1 MQIADKKCEFPL
13 LLSTRRIRQNR
24 TRLQKMY
31 KNKLKKFISR
41 IISLSLIFA
50 LSGEF
55 ALSASKQELSSP
67 PLLRQETLSFKQ
79 MGAYSPL
86 KLRGVDGS
94 QSLPFSVRLDETITR
109 ARLKLG
115 FNYSPALLQE
125 LSHLKV
131 LVNEEVIAV
140 FPLPKDKA
148 SSGEIREVDIDP
160 RLITDFNR
168 IRLQLI
174 GHYTLEC
181 EAPLHSSLWAS
192 VSNQSQLELTTRMIT
207 LPTDLALLPAPFFDR
222 RDSRRLELPF
232 VFGARPSMETLRA
245 SGVIASW
252 LGAQASYR
260 GARFSANFDRLPVQH
275 AIVVATNDELPQSL
289 HLEKVQ
295 GPTLAVVSN
304 IDNPAI
310 KYLLVLGRDSDD
322 LKLAADALV
331 LGQATLSGQT
341 ATINSIKYEERRAA
355 YDAPNWIST
364 SRAVRFAELVSN
376 QNELQVSGHLPD
388 TIKVSARLAPDLFT
402 WPTRGVPIN
411 LRYRYTPPAA
421 IDESTLSVSINNQ
434 FIQAFRLFGSQQTGE
449 KNRISLPL
457 IHDTMATST
466 EEVRIPAFQVGSD
479 NQLQFQFAFGYAK
492 DGKCRADAL
501 DLTRAAIDPD
511 STIDLTGFPHY
522 TAMPNLAYF
531 ANSGYPF
538 TKYADLAETVVI
550 MPDTPVAQDVEVF
563 LSTLGHLGRS
573 TGLPGMRFKINKASE
588 INESGDADLL
598 VIGSGSAN
606 KLLSGWS
613 QALPNI
619 IDGSKRLFKPMIQN
633 DLGLANW
640 FGVDKPDLKLF
651 VGEGNL
657 NADGTLAAWLGFQS
671 PLKSGRSVIALTA
684 SNHDALLSGVDAL
697 QDGEKISKIQ
707 GDVAFIRNNSIESF
721 RTSEPYYV
729 GSLPWWMVIW
739 YHLSRYPILLSIM
752 GLIAGLI
759 LAAWLFSTLQ
769 SIAAKRLGK

>member
-1 MQIADKKCEFPL
+1 MNKSKPTSLFNQIV
-13 LLSTRRIRQNR
+13 LLSFFLAI
-24 TRLQKMY
+24 Y
-31 KNKLKKFISR
+31 S
-41 IISLSLIFA
+41 
-50 LSGEF
+50 EF
-55 ALSASKQELSSP
+55 AIPANKQEAPSP
-67 PLLRQETLSFKQ
+67 PLLRQESLSFKQ

-94 QSLPFSVRLDETITR
+94 QSLPFSVRLDETVTH

-140 FPLPKDKA
+140 LPLPKDKA
-148 SSGEIREVDIDP
+148 SSGEMRVVDIDP

-181 EAPLHSSLWAS
+181 EDPLHSSLWAS
-192 VSNQSQLELTTRMIT
+192 ISNQSQLEITTRMLT

-232 VFGARPSMETLRA
+232 VFGAHPSMESLRA
-245 SGVIASW
+245 SGIIASW

-260 GARFSANFDRLPVQH
+260 GARFSANFDRLPQQH
-275 AIVVATNDELPQSL
+275 AIIVATNDELPESL
-289 HLEKVQ
+289 RLEKVQ
-295 GPTLAVVSN
+295 GPTLAVISRS
-304 IDNPAI
+304 DNPAI
-310 KYLLVLGRDSDD
+310 KYLLVLGRDSNE

-341 ATINSIKYEERRAA
+341 ATIHSVKYDERRAP
-355 YDAPNWIST
+355 YDAPNWLPT

-376 QNELQVSGHLPD
+376 QNELQVNGHLPD
-388 TIKVSARLAPDLFT
+388 TIKVNARLAPDLFT

-411 LRYRYTPPAA
+411 LRYRYTPPLVV
-421 IDESTLSVSINNQ
+421 DESTLSISINNQ
-434 FIQAFRLFGSQQTGE
+434 FIQAFRLTGNQQTGE
-449 KNRISLPL
+449 KNRFSLPL
-457 IHDTMATST
+457 IHDSMAISAD
-466 EEVRIPAFQVGSD
+466 EVRIPAFQVGSD

-492 DGKCRADAL
+492 DGKCRADTL

-538 TKYADLAETVVI
+538 TKYADLAETVAI
-550 MPDTPVAQDVEVF
+550 LPDNPAEQDVEAL

-573 TGLPGMRFKINKASE
+573 TGLPGIRFRINKASE

-640 FGVDKPDLKLF
+640 FGIDKPDIELF
-651 VGEGNL
+651 VGNGSL
-657 NADGTLAAWLGFQS
+657 NTDGSLAAWLGFQS

-684 SNHDALLSGVDAL
+684 SNNDALLSGIDAL
-697 QDGEKISKIQ
+697 QDGEQTSKIQ
-707 GDVAFIRNNSIESF
+707 GDVAFIRNNSVESF
-721 RTSEPYYV
+721 RTSELYYV

>member
-1 MQIADKKCEFPL
+1 MNKSKPTSLFNQIV
-13 LLSTRRIRQNR
+13 LLSFFLAI
-24 TRLQKMY
+24 Y
-31 KNKLKKFISR
+31 S
-41 IISLSLIFA
+41 
-50 LSGEF
+50 EF
-55 ALSASKQELSSP
+55 AIPANKQEAPSP
-67 PLLRQETLSFKQ
+67 PLLRQESLSFKQ

-94 QSLPFSVRLDETITR
+94 QSLPFSVRLDETVTH

-140 FPLPKDKA
+140 LPLPKDKA
-148 SSGEIREVDIDP
+148 SSGEMRVVDIDP

-181 EAPLHSSLWAS
+181 EDPLHSSLWAS
-192 VSNQSQLELTTRMIT
+192 ISNQSQIELTTRMLT

-232 VFGARPSMETLRA
+232 VFGAHPSMESLRA
-245 SGVIASW
+245 SGIIASW

-260 GARFSANFDRLPVQH
+260 GARFSANFDRLPQQH
-275 AIVVATNDELPQSL
+275 AIIVATNDELPESL
-289 HLEKVQ
+289 RLEKVQ
-295 GPTLAVVSN
+295 GPTLAVISRS
-304 IDNPAI
+304 DNPAI
-310 KYLLVLGRDSDD
+310 KYLLVLGRDSNE

-341 ATINSIKYEERRAA
+341 ATIHSVKYDERRAP
-355 YDAPNWIST
+355 YDAPNWLPT

-376 QNELQVSGHLPD
+376 QNELQVNGHLPD
-388 TIKVSARLAPDLFT
+388 TIKVNARLAPDLFT

-411 LRYRYTPPAA
+411 LRYRYTPPLVV
-421 IDESTLSVSINNQ
+421 DESTLSISINNQ
-434 FIQAFRLFGSQQTGE
+434 FIQAFRLTGNQQTGE
-449 KNRISLPL
+449 KNRFSLPL
-457 IHDTMATST
+457 IHDSMAISAD
-466 EEVRIPAFQVGSD
+466 EVRIPAFQVGSD

-492 DGKCRADAL
+492 DGKCRADTL

-550 MPDTPVAQDVEVF
+550 MPDTPAEQDVEAL

-573 TGLPGMRFKINKASE
+573 TGLPGIRFKINKASE

-640 FGVDKPDLKLF
+640 FGIDKPDLKLF
-651 VGEGNL
+651 VGNGSL
-657 NADGTLAAWLGFQS
+657 NTDGSLAAWLGFQS

-684 SNHDALLSGVDAL
+684 SNNDALLSGIDAL
-697 QDGEKISKIQ
+697 QDGEQTSKIQ
-707 GDVAFIRNNSIESF
+707 GDVAFIRNNSVESF
-721 RTSEPYYV
+721 RTSELYYV

>member
-1 MQIADKKCEFPL
+1 MNKSKPTSLFNQIV
-13 LLSTRRIRQNR
+13 LLSFFLAI
-24 TRLQKMY
+24 Y
-31 KNKLKKFISR
+31 S
-41 IISLSLIFA
+41 
-50 LSGEF
+50 EF
-55 ALSASKQELSSP
+55 AIPANKQEAPSP
-67 PLLRQETLSFKQ
+67 PLLRQESLSFKQ

-94 QSLPFSVRLDETITR
+94 QSLPFSVRLDETVTH

-140 FPLPKDKA
+140 LPLPKDKA
-148 SSGEIREVDIDP
+148 SSGEMRVVDIDP

-181 EAPLHSSLWAS
+181 EDPLHSSLWAS
-192 VSNQSQLELTTRMIT
+192 ISNQSQIELTTRMLT

-232 VFGARPSMETLRA
+232 VFGAHPSMESLRA
-245 SGVIASW
+245 SGIIASW

-260 GARFSANFDRLPVQH
+260 GARFSANFDRLPQQH
-275 AIVVATNDELPQSL
+275 AIIVATNDELPESL
-289 HLEKVQ
+289 RLEKVQ
-295 GPTLAVVSN
+295 GPTLAVISRS
-304 IDNPAI
+304 DNPAI
-310 KYLLVLGRDSDD
+310 KYLLVLGRDSNE

-341 ATINSIKYEERRAA
+341 ATIHSVKYDERRAP
-355 YDAPNWIST
+355 YDAPNWLPT

-376 QNELQVSGHLPD
+376 QNELQVNGHLPD
-388 TIKVSARLAPDLFT
+388 TIKVNARLAPDLFT

-411 LRYRYTPPAA
+411 LRYRYTPPLVV
-421 IDESTLSVSINNQ
+421 DESTLSISINNQ
-434 FIQAFRLFGSQQTGE
+434 FIQAFRLTGNQQTGE
-449 KNRISLPL
+449 KNRFSLPL
-457 IHDTMATST
+457 IHDSMAISAD
-466 EEVRIPAFQVGSD
+466 EVRIPAFQVGSN

-492 DGKCRADAL
+492 DGKCRADTL

-511 STIDLTGFPHY
+511 SSIDLTGFPHY

-538 TKYADLAETVVI
+538 TKYADLAETVAI
-550 MPDTPVAQDVEVF
+550 LPDSPAEQDVEAL

-573 TGLPGMRFKINKASE
+573 TGLPGIRFRINKASE

-640 FGVDKPDLKLF
+640 FGIDKPDLKLF
-651 VGEGNL
+651 VGNGSL
-657 NADGTLAAWLGFQS
+657 NTDGSLAAWLGFQS

-684 SNHDALLSGVDAL
+684 SNNDALLSGIDAL
-697 QDGEKISKIQ
+697 QDGEQTSKIQ
-707 GDVAFIRNNSIESF
+707 GDVAFIRNNSVESF
-721 RTSEPYYV
+721 RTSELYYV

>member
-1 MQIADKKCEFPL
+1 MNKSKPTSLFNQIV
-13 LLSTRRIRQNR
+13 LLSFFLAI
-24 TRLQKMY
+24 Y
-31 KNKLKKFISR
+31 S
-41 IISLSLIFA
+41 
-50 LSGEF
+50 EF
-55 ALSASKQELSSP
+55 AIPANKQEAPSP
-67 PLLRQETLSFKQ
+67 PLLRQESLSFKQ

-94 QSLPFSVRLDETITR
+94 QSLPFSVRLDETVTH

-140 FPLPKDKA
+140 LPLPKDKA
-148 SSGEIREVDIDP
+148 SSGEMRVVDIDP

-181 EAPLHSSLWAS
+181 EDPLHSSLWAS
-192 VSNQSQLELTTRMIT
+192 ISNQSQIELTTRMLT

-232 VFGARPSMETLRA
+232 VFGAHPSMESLQA

-260 GARFSANFDRLPVQH
+260 GARFSANFDRLPQQH
-275 AIVVATNDELPQSL
+275 AIIVATNDELPESL
-289 HLEKVQ
+289 RLEKVQ
-295 GPTLAVVSN
+295 GPTLAVISRS
-304 IDNPAI
+304 DNPAI
-310 KYLLVLGRDSDD
+310 KYLLVLGRDSNE

-341 ATINSIKYEERRAA
+341 ATIHSVKYDERRAP
-355 YDAPNWIST
+355 YDAPNWLPT

-376 QNELQVSGHLPD
+376 QNELQVNGHLPD
-388 TIKVSARLAPDLFT
+388 TIKVNARLAPDLFT

-411 LRYRYTPPAA
+411 LRYRYTPPLVV
-421 IDESTLSVSINNQ
+421 DESTLTISINNQ
-434 FIQAFRLFGSQQTGE
+434 FIQAFRLTGNQQTGE
-449 KNRISLPL
+449 KNRFSLPL
-457 IHDTMATST
+457 IHDSMAISAD
-466 EEVRIPAFQVGSD
+466 EVRIPAFQVGSD

-492 DGKCRADAL
+492 DGKCRADTL

-538 TKYADLAETVVI
+538 TKYADLAETVAI
-550 MPDTPVAQDVEVF
+550 LPDNPAEQDVEAL

-573 TGLPGMRFKINKASE
+573 TGLPGIRFKINKASE

-640 FGVDKPDLKLF
+640 FGIDKPDLKLF
-651 VGEGNL
+651 VGNGSL
-657 NADGTLAAWLGFQS
+657 NTDGSLAAWLGFQS

-684 SNHDALLSGVDAL
+684 SNNDALLSGIDAL
-697 QDGEKISKIQ
+697 QDGEQTSKIQ
-707 GDVAFIRNNSIESF
+707 GDVAFIRNNSVESF
-721 RTSEPYYV
+721 RTSELYYV

>member
-1 MQIADKKCEFPL
+1 MNKSKPTSLFNQIV
-13 LLSTRRIRQNR
+13 LLSFFLAI
-24 TRLQKMY
+24 Y
-31 KNKLKKFISR
+31 S
-41 IISLSLIFA
+41 
-50 LSGEF
+50 EF
-55 ALSASKQELSSP
+55 AIPANKQEAPSP
-67 PLLRQETLSFKQ
+67 PLLRQESLSFKQ

-94 QSLPFSVRLDETITR
+94 QSLPFSVRLDETVTH

-140 FPLPKDKA
+140 LPLPKDKA
-148 SSGEIREVDIDP
+148 SSGEMRVVDIDP

-181 EAPLHSSLWAS
+181 EDPLHSSLWAS
-192 VSNQSQLELTTRMIT
+192 ISNQSQIELTTRMLT

-232 VFGARPSMETLRA
+232 VFGAHPSMESLRA
-245 SGVIASW
+245 SGIIASW

-260 GARFSANFDRLPVQH
+260 GARFSANFDRLPQQH
-275 AIVVATNDELPQSL
+275 AIIVATNDELPESL
-289 HLEKVQ
+289 RLEKVQ
-295 GPTLAVVSN
+295 GPTLAVISRS
-304 IDNPAI
+304 DNPAI
-310 KYLLVLGRDSDD
+310 KYLLVLGRDSNE

-341 ATINSIKYEERRAA
+341 ATIHSVKYDERRAP
-355 YDAPNWIST
+355 YDAPNWLPT

-376 QNELQVSGHLPD
+376 QNELQVNGHLPD
-388 TIKVSARLAPDLFT
+388 TIKVNARLAPDLFT

-411 LRYRYTPPAA
+411 LRYRYTPPLVV
-421 IDESTLSVSINNQ
+421 DESTLSISINNQ
-434 FIQAFRLFGSQQTGE
+434 FIQAFRLTGNQQTGE
-449 KNRISLPL
+449 KNRFSLPL
-457 IHDTMATST
+457 IHDSMAISAD
-466 EEVRIPAFQVGSD
+466 EVRIPAFQVGSD

-492 DGKCRADAL
+492 DGKCRADTL

-511 STIDLTGFPHY
+511 SSIDLTGFPHY

-550 MPDTPVAQDVEVF
+550 MPDTPAEQDVEAL

-573 TGLPGMRFKINKASE
+573 TGLPGIRFKINKASE

-640 FGVDKPDLKLF
+640 FGIDKPDLKLF
-651 VGEGNL
+651 VGNGSL
-657 NADGTLAAWLGFQS
+657 NTDGSLAAWLGFQS

-684 SNHDALLSGVDAL
+684 SNNDTLLSGIDAL
-697 QDGEKISKIQ
+697 QDGEQTSKIQ
-707 GDVAFIRNNSIESF
+707 GDVAFIRNNSVESF
-721 RTSEPYYV
+721 RTSELYYV

>member
-1 MQIADKKCEFPL
+1 MNKSKPTSLFNQIV
-13 LLSTRRIRQNR
+13 LLSFFLAI
-24 TRLQKMY
+24 Y
-31 KNKLKKFISR
+31 S
-41 IISLSLIFA
+41 
-50 LSGEF
+50 EF
-55 ALSASKQELSSP
+55 AIPANKQEAPSP
-67 PLLRQETLSFKQ
+67 PLLRQESLSFKQ

-94 QSLPFSVRLDETITR
+94 QSLPFSVRLDETVTH

-140 FPLPKDKA
+140 LPLPKDKA
-148 SSGEIREVDIDP
+148 SSGEMRVVDIDP

-181 EAPLHSSLWAS
+181 EDPLHSSLWAS
-192 VSNQSQLELTTRMIT
+192 ISNQSQIELTTRMLT

-232 VFGARPSMETLRA
+232 VFGAHPSMESLRA

-260 GARFSANFDRLPVQH
+260 GARFSANFDRLPQQH
-275 AIVVATNDELPQSL
+275 AIIVATNDELPESL
-289 HLEKVQ
+289 RLEKVQ
-295 GPTLAVVSN
+295 GPTLAVISRS
-304 IDNPAI
+304 DNPAI
-310 KYLLVLGRDSDD
+310 KYLLVLGRDSNE

-341 ATINSIKYEERRAA
+341 ATIHSVKYDERRAP
-355 YDAPNWIST
+355 YDAPNWLPT

-376 QNELQVSGHLPD
+376 QNELQVNGHLPD
-388 TIKVSARLAPDLFT
+388 TIKVNARLAPDLFT

-411 LRYRYTPPAA
+411 LRYRYTPPLVV
-421 IDESTLSVSINNQ
+421 DESTLSISINNQ
-434 FIQAFRLFGSQQTGE
+434 FIQAFRLTGNQQTGE
-449 KNRISLPL
+449 KNRFSLPL
-457 IHDTMATST
+457 IHDSMAISAD
-466 EEVRIPAFQVGSD
+466 EVRIPAFQVGSD

-492 DGKCRADAL
+492 DGKCRADTL

-511 STIDLTGFPHY
+511 SSIDLTGFPHY

-538 TKYADLAETVVI
+538 TKYADLAETVAI
-550 MPDTPVAQDVEVF
+550 LPDNPAEQDVEAL

-573 TGLPGMRFKINKASE
+573 TGLPGIRFRINKASE

-640 FGVDKPDLKLF
+640 FGIDKPDLKLF
-651 VGEGNL
+651 VGNGSL
-657 NADGTLAAWLGFQS
+657 NTDGSLAAWLGFQS

-684 SNHDALLSGVDAL
+684 SNNDALLSGIDAL
-697 QDGEKISKIQ
+697 QDGEQTSKIQ
-707 GDVAFIRNNSIESF
+707 GDVAFIRNNSVESF
-721 RTSEPYYV
+721 RTSELYYV

>member
-1 MQIADKKCEFPL
+1 MNKSKPTSLFNQIV
-13 LLSTRRIRQNR
+13 LLSFFLAI
-24 TRLQKMY
+24 Y
-31 KNKLKKFISR
+31 S
-41 IISLSLIFA
+41 
-50 LSGEF
+50 EF
-55 ALSASKQELSSP
+55 AIPANKQEAPSP
-67 PLLRQETLSFKQ
+67 PLLRQESLSFKQ

-94 QSLPFSVRLDETITR
+94 QSLPFSVRLDETVTH

-140 FPLPKDKA
+140 LPLPKDKA
-148 SSGEIREVDIDP
+148 SSGEMRVVDIDP

-181 EAPLHSSLWAS
+181 EDPLHSSLWAS
-192 VSNQSQLELTTRMIT
+192 ISNQSQLEITTRMLT

-232 VFGARPSMETLRA
+232 VFGAHPSMESLQA

-260 GARFSANFDRLPVQH
+260 GARFSANFDRLPQQH
-275 AIVVATNDELPQSL
+275 AIIVATNDELPESL
-289 HLEKVQ
+289 RLEKVQ
-295 GPTLAVVSN
+295 GPTLAVISRS
-304 IDNPAI
+304 DNPAI
-310 KYLLVLGRDSDD
+310 KYLLVLGRDSNE

-341 ATINSIKYEERRAA
+341 ATIHSVKYDERRAP
-355 YDAPNWIST
+355 YDAPNWLPT

-376 QNELQVSGHLPD
+376 QNELQVNGHLPD
-388 TIKVSARLAPDLFT
+388 TIKVNARLAPDLFT

-411 LRYRYTPPAA
+411 LRYRYTPPLVV
-421 IDESTLSVSINNQ
+421 DESTLSISINNQ
-434 FIQAFRLFGSQQTGE
+434 FIQAFRLTGNQQTGE
-449 KNRISLPL
+449 KNRFSLPL
-457 IHDTMATST
+457 IHDSMAISAD
-466 EEVRIPAFQVGSD
+466 EVRIPAFQVGSD

-492 DGKCRADAL
+492 DGKCRADTL

-538 TKYADLAETVVI
+538 TKYADLAETVAI
-550 MPDTPVAQDVEVF
+550 LPDNPAEQDVEAL

-573 TGLPGMRFKINKASE
+573 TGLPGIRFRINKASE

-640 FGVDKPDLKLF
+640 FAIDKPDLKLF
-651 VGEGNL
+651 VGNGSL
-657 NADGTLAAWLGFQS
+657 NTDGSLAAWLGFQS

-684 SNHDALLSGVDAL
+684 SNNDALLSGIDAL
-697 QDGEKISKIQ
+697 QDGEQTSKIQ
-707 GDVAFIRNNSIESF
+707 GDVAFIRNNSVESF
-721 RTSEPYYV
+721 RTSELYYV

>member
-1 MQIADKKCEFPL
+1 MNKSKPTSLFNQIV
-13 LLSTRRIRQNR
+13 LLSFFLAI
-24 TRLQKMY
+24 Y
-31 KNKLKKFISR
+31 S
-41 IISLSLIFA
+41 
-50 LSGEF
+50 EF
-55 ALSASKQELSSP
+55 AIPANKQEAPSP
-67 PLLRQETLSFKQ
+67 PLLRQESLSFKQ

-94 QSLPFSVRLDETITR
+94 QSLPFSVRLDETVTH

-140 FPLPKDKA
+140 LPLPKDKA
-148 SSGEIREVDIDP
+148 SSGEMRVVDIDP

-181 EAPLHSSLWAS
+181 EDPLHSSLWAS
-192 VSNQSQLELTTRMIT
+192 ISNQSQLEITTRMLT

-232 VFGARPSMETLRA
+232 VFGAHPSMESLQA

-260 GARFSANFDRLPVQH
+260 GARFSANFDRLPQQH
-275 AIVVATNDELPQSL
+275 AIIVATNDELPESL
-289 HLEKVQ
+289 RLEKVQ
-295 GPTLAVVSN
+295 GPTLAVISRS
-304 IDNPAI
+304 DNPAI
-310 KYLLVLGRDSDD
+310 KYLLVLGRDSNE

-341 ATINSIKYEERRAA
+341 ATIHSVKYDERRAP
-355 YDAPNWIST
+355 YDAPNWLPT

-376 QNELQVSGHLPD
+376 QNELQVNGHLPD
-388 TIKVSARLAPDLFT
+388 TIKVNARLAPDLFT

-411 LRYRYTPPAA
+411 LRYRYTPPLVV
-421 IDESTLSVSINNQ
+421 DESTLSISINNQ
-434 FIQAFRLFGSQQTGE
+434 FIQAFRLTGNQQTGE
-449 KNRISLPL
+449 KNRFSLPL
-457 IHDTMATST
+457 IHDSMAISAD
-466 EEVRIPAFQVGSD
+466 EVRIPAFQVGSD

-492 DGKCRADAL
+492 DGKCRADTL

-511 STIDLTGFPHY
+511 SSIDLTGFPHY

-550 MPDTPVAQDVEVF
+550 MPDTPAEQDVEAL

-573 TGLPGMRFKINKASE
+573 TGLPGIRFRINKASE

-640 FGVDKPDLKLF
+640 FGIDKPDLKLF
-651 VGEGNL
+651 VGNGSL
-657 NADGTLAAWLGFQS
+657 NTDGSLAAWLGFQS

-684 SNHDALLSGVDAL
+684 SNNDALLSGIDAL
-697 QDGEKISKIQ
+697 QDGEQTSKIQ
-707 GDVAFIRNNSIESF
+707 GDVAFIRNNSVESF
-721 RTSEPYYV
+721 RTSELYYV

>member
-1 MQIADKKCEFPL
+1 MNKSKPTSLFNQIV
-13 LLSTRRIRQNR
+13 LLSFFLAI
-24 TRLQKMY
+24 Y
-31 KNKLKKFISR
+31 S
-41 IISLSLIFA
+41 
-50 LSGEF
+50 EF
-55 ALSASKQELSSP
+55 AIPANKQEAPSP
-67 PLLRQETLSFKQ
+67 PLLRQESLSFKQ

-94 QSLPFSVRLDETITR
+94 QSLPFSVRLDETVTH

-140 FPLPKDKA
+140 LPLPKDKA
-148 SSGEIREVDIDP
+148 SSGEMRVVDIDP

-181 EAPLHSSLWAS
+181 EDPLHSSLWAS
-192 VSNQSQLELTTRMIT
+192 ISNQSQIELTTRMLT

-232 VFGARPSMETLRA
+232 VFGAHPSMESLRA

-260 GARFSANFDRLPVQH
+260 GARFSANFDRLPQQH
-275 AIVVATNDELPQSL
+275 AIIVATNDELPESL
-289 HLEKVQ
+289 RLEKVQ
-295 GPTLAVVSN
+295 GPTLAVISRS
-304 IDNPAI
+304 DNPAI
-310 KYLLVLGRDSDD
+310 KYLLVLGRDSNE

-341 ATINSIKYEERRAA
+341 ATIHSVKYDERRAP
-355 YDAPNWIST
+355 YDAPNWLPT

-376 QNELQVSGHLPD
+376 QNELQVNGHLPD
-388 TIKVSARLAPDLFT
+388 TIKVNARLAPDLFT

-411 LRYRYTPPAA
+411 LRYRYTPPLVV
-421 IDESTLSVSINNQ
+421 DESTLSISINNQ
-434 FIQAFRLFGSQQTGE
+434 FIQAFRLTGNQQTGE
-449 KNRISLPL
+449 KNRFSLPL
-457 IHDTMATST
+457 IHDSMAISAD
-466 EEVRIPAFQVGSD
+466 EVRIPAFQVGSD

-492 DGKCRADAL
+492 DGKCRADTL

-511 STIDLTGFPHY
+511 SSIDLTGFPHY

-550 MPDTPVAQDVEVF
+550 MPDTPAEQDVEAL

-573 TGLPGMRFKINKASE
+573 TGLPGIRFKINKASE

-640 FGVDKPDLKLF
+640 FGIDKPDLKLF
-651 VGEGNL
+651 VGNGSL
-657 NADGTLAAWLGFQS
+657 NTDGSLAAWLGFQS

-684 SNHDALLSGVDAL
+684 SNNDTLLSGIDAL
-697 QDGEKISKIQ
+697 QDGEQTSKIQ
-707 GDVAFIRNNSIESF
+707 GDVAFIRNNSVESF
-721 RTSEPYYV
+721 RTSELYYV

>member
-1 MQIADKKCEFPL
+1 MTKHAKNPFAIDCRSDLIKQKQIA
-13 LLSTRRIRQNR
+13 S
-24 TRLQKMY
+24 KMY
-31 KNKLKKFISR
+31 KNRLAKIFNQ
-41 IISLSLIFA
+41 IIFLAFFLAFFGGLS
-50 LSGEF
+50 
-55 ALSASKQELSSP
+55 SAANKQEAVIEP
-67 PLLRQETLSFKQ
+67 YPLRQQNLSFKQ

-94 QSLPFSVRLDETITR
+94 QSLPFSVRLDEAVTR

-115 FNYSPALLQE
+115 FDYSPALLPE

-131 LVNEEVIAV
+131 LVNEEVVAV

-148 SSGEIREVDIDP
+148 SSGELREVDIDP
-160 RLITDFNR
+160 RLITDYNR

-181 EAPLHSSLWAS
+181 EDPLHSSLWAS
-192 VSNQSQLELTTRMIT
+192 VSNQSKLELTTRMIT
-207 LPTDLALLPAPFFDR
+207 LPTDLALLPAPFFDQ

-232 VFGARPSMETLRA
+232 VFGAHPSMETLRA

-260 GARFSANFDRLPVQH
+260 GARFSANFDRLPLQH
-275 AIVVATNDELPQSL
+275 AIIVATNDELPQSL
-289 HLEKVQ
+289 HLKKVQ
-295 GPTLAVVSN
+295 GPTLAVISN

-310 KYLLVLGRDSDD
+310 KYLLVLGRDNND

-341 ATINSIKYEERRAA
+341 ATINSVKYEERRIA
-355 YDAPNWIST
+355 YDAPNWITT
-364 SRAVRFAELVSN
+364 SRPVRFAELVSN
-376 QNELQVSGHLPD
+376 QNDLQANGHLPD

-411 LRYRYTPPAA
+411 LRYRYTPPAVV
-421 IDESTLSVSINNQ
+421 DESTLSVSINNQ

-449 KNRISLPL
+449 KNRLSLPL
-457 IHDTMATST
+457 IHDTIATSSD
-466 EEVRIPAFQVGSD
+466 EVRIPAFQVGSD

-492 DGKCRADAL
+492 DGKCRADTL

-531 ANSGYPF
+531 ANAGYPF

-550 MPDTPVAQDVEVF
+550 MPDTPAVQDVEVF
-563 LSTLGHLGRS
+563 LSSLGHLGRA
-573 TGLPGMRFKINKASE
+573 TGLPGMRFKISKASE
-588 INESGDADLL
+588 INESGNADLL
-598 VIGSGSAN
+598 IIGSGSAN
-606 KLLSGWS
+606 KLLGGWS

-657 NADGTLAAWLGFQS
+657 STDGPLAAWLGFQS

-684 SNHDALLSGVDAL
+684 SNHDALLSGIDAL

-721 RTSEPYYV
+721 RTSDPYYV

>member
-1 MQIADKKCEFPL
+1 MNKSKPTSLFNQIV
-13 LLSTRRIRQNR
+13 LLSFFLAI
-24 TRLQKMY
+24 Y
-31 KNKLKKFISR
+31 S
-41 IISLSLIFA
+41 
-50 LSGEF
+50 EF
-55 ALSASKQELSSP
+55 AIPANKQEAPSP
-67 PLLRQETLSFKQ
+67 PLLRQESLSFKQ

-94 QSLPFSVRLDETITR
+94 QSLPFSVRLDETVTH

-140 FPLPKDKA
+140 LPLPKDKA
-148 SSGEIREVDIDP
+148 SSGEMRVVDIDP

-181 EAPLHSSLWAS
+181 EDPLHSSLWAS
-192 VSNQSQLELTTRMIT
+192 ISNQSQLEITTRMLT

-232 VFGARPSMETLRA
+232 VFGAHPSMESLQA

-260 GARFSANFDRLPVQH
+260 GARFSANFDRLPQQH
-275 AIVVATNDELPQSL
+275 AIIVATNDELPESL
-289 HLEKVQ
+289 RLEKVQ
-295 GPTLAVVSN
+295 GPTLAVISRS
-304 IDNPAI
+304 DNPAI
-310 KYLLVLGRDSDD
+310 KYLLVLGRDSNE

-341 ATINSIKYEERRAA
+341 ATIHSVKYDERRAP
-355 YDAPNWIST
+355 YDAPNWLPT

-376 QNELQVSGHLPD
+376 QNELQVNGHLPD
-388 TIKVSARLAPDLFT
+388 TIKVNARLAPDLFT

-411 LRYRYTPPAA
+411 LRYRYTPPLVV
-421 IDESTLSVSINNQ
+421 DESTLSISINNQ
-434 FIQAFRLFGSQQTGE
+434 FIQAFRLTGNQQTGE
-449 KNRISLPL
+449 KNRFSLPL
-457 IHDTMATST
+457 IHDSMAISSD
-466 EEVRIPAFQVGSD
+466 EVRIPAFQVGSD

-492 DGKCRADAL
+492 DGKCRADTL

-538 TKYADLAETVVI
+538 TKYADLAETVAI
-550 MPDTPVAQDVEVF
+550 LPDNPAEQDVEAL

-573 TGLPGMRFKINKASE
+573 TGLPGIRFRINKASE

-640 FGVDKPDLKLF
+640 FGIDKPDLKLF
-651 VGEGNL
+651 VGNGSL
-657 NADGTLAAWLGFQS
+657 NTDGSLAAWLGFQS

-684 SNHDALLSGVDAL
+684 SNNDALLSGIDAL
-697 QDGEKISKIQ
+697 QDGEQTSKIQ
-707 GDVAFIRNNSIESF
+707 GDVAFIRNNSVESF
-721 RTSEPYYV
+721 RTSELYYV

>member
-1 MQIADKKCEFPL
+1 MNKSKPTSLFNRIV
-13 LLSTRRIRQNR
+13 LLSFFLAI
-24 TRLQKMY
+24 Y
-31 KNKLKKFISR
+31 S
-41 IISLSLIFA
+41 
-50 LSGEF
+50 EF
-55 ALSASKQELSSP
+55 AIPANKQEAPSP
-67 PLLRQETLSFKQ
+67 PLLRQESLSFKQ

-94 QSLPFSVRLDETITR
+94 QSLPFSVRLDETVTH

-140 FPLPKDKA
+140 LPLPKDKA
-148 SSGEIREVDIDP
+148 SSGEMRVVDIDP

-181 EAPLHSSLWAS
+181 EDPLHSSLWAS
-192 VSNQSQLELTTRMIT
+192 ISNQSQLEITTRMLT

-232 VFGARPSMETLRA
+232 VFGAHPSMESLRA
-245 SGVIASW
+245 SGIIASW

-260 GARFSANFDRLPVQH
+260 GARFSANFDRLPQQH
-275 AIVVATNDELPQSL
+275 AIIVATNDELPESL
-289 HLEKVQ
+289 RLEKVQ
-295 GPTLAVVSN
+295 GPTLAVISRS
-304 IDNPAI
+304 DNPAI
-310 KYLLVLGRDSDD
+310 KYLLVLGRDSNE

-341 ATINSIKYEERRAA
+341 ATIHSVKYDERRAP
-355 YDAPNWIST
+355 YDAPNWLPT

-376 QNELQVSGHLPD
+376 QNELQVNGHLPD
-388 TIKVSARLAPDLFT
+388 TIKVNARLAPDLFT

-411 LRYRYTPPAA
+411 LRYRYTPPLVV
-421 IDESTLSVSINNQ
+421 DESTLSISINNQ
-434 FIQAFRLFGSQQTGE
+434 FIQAFRLTGNQQTGE
-449 KNRISLPL
+449 KNRFSLPL
-457 IHDTMATST
+457 IHDSMAISAD
-466 EEVRIPAFQVGSD
+466 EVRIPAFQVGSD

-492 DGKCRADAL
+492 DGKCRADTL

-538 TKYADLAETVVI
+538 TKYADLAETVAI
-550 MPDTPVAQDVEVF
+550 LPDNPAEQDVEAL

-573 TGLPGMRFKINKASE
+573 TGLPGIRFRINKASE

-640 FGVDKPDLKLF
+640 FGIDKPDLKLF
-651 VGEGNL
+651 VGNGSL
-657 NADGTLAAWLGFQS
+657 NTDGSLAAWLGFQS

-684 SNHDALLSGVDAL
+684 SNNDALLSGIDAL
-697 QDGEKISKIQ
+697 QDGEQTSKIQ
-707 GDVAFIRNNSIESF
+707 GDVAFIRNNSVESF
-721 RTSEPYYV
+721 RTSELYYV

>member
-1 MQIADKKCEFPL
+1 MNKSKPTSLFNQIV
-13 LLSTRRIRQNR
+13 LLSFFLAI
-24 TRLQKMY
+24 Y
-31 KNKLKKFISR
+31 S
-41 IISLSLIFA
+41 
-50 LSGEF
+50 EF
-55 ALSASKQELSSP
+55 AIPANKQEAPSP
-67 PLLRQETLSFKQ
+67 PLLRQESLSFKQ

-94 QSLPFSVRLDETITR
+94 QSLPFSVRLDETVTH

-140 FPLPKDKA
+140 LPLPKDKA
-148 SSGEIREVDIDP
+148 SSGEMRVVDIDP

-181 EAPLHSSLWAS
+181 EDPLHSSLWAS
-192 VSNQSQLELTTRMIT
+192 ISNQSQLEITTRMLT

-232 VFGARPSMETLRA
+232 VFGAHPSMESLRA
-245 SGVIASW
+245 SGIIASW

-260 GARFSANFDRLPVQH
+260 GARFSANFDRLPQQH
-275 AIVVATNDELPQSL
+275 AIIVATNDELPESL
-289 HLEKVQ
+289 RLEKVQ
-295 GPTLAVVSN
+295 GPTLAVISRS
-304 IDNPAI
+304 DNPAI
-310 KYLLVLGRDSDD
+310 KYLLVLGRDSNE

-341 ATINSIKYEERRAA
+341 ATIHSVKYDERRAP
-355 YDAPNWIST
+355 YDAPNWLPT

-376 QNELQVSGHLPD
+376 QNELQVNGHLPD
-388 TIKVSARLAPDLFT
+388 TIKVNARLAPDLFT

-411 LRYRYTPPAA
+411 LRYRYTPPLVV
-421 IDESTLSVSINNQ
+421 DESTLSISINNQ
-434 FIQAFRLFGSQQTGE
+434 FIQAFRLTGNQQTGE
-449 KNRISLPL
+449 KNRFSLPL
-457 IHDTMATST
+457 IHDSMAISAD
-466 EEVRIPAFQVGSD
+466 EVRIPAFQVGSD

-492 DGKCRADAL
+492 DGKCRADTL
-501 DLTRAAIDPD
+501 DLIRAAIDPD

-538 TKYADLAETVVI
+538 TKYADLAETVAI
-550 MPDTPVAQDVEVF
+550 LPDNPAEQDVEAL

-573 TGLPGMRFKINKASE
+573 TGLPGIRFRINKASE

-640 FGVDKPDLKLF
+640 FGIDKPDLKLF
-651 VGEGNL
+651 VGNGSL
-657 NADGTLAAWLGFQS
+657 NTDGSLAAWLGFQS

-684 SNHDALLSGVDAL
+684 SNNDALLSGIDAL
-697 QDGEKISKIQ
+697 QDGEQTSKIQ
-707 GDVAFIRNNSIESF
+707 GDVAFIRNNSVESF
-721 RTSEPYYV
+721 RTSELYYV

>member
-1 MQIADKKCEFPL
+1 MNKSKPTSLFNQIV
-13 LLSTRRIRQNR
+13 LLSFFLAI
-24 TRLQKMY
+24 Y
-31 KNKLKKFISR
+31 S
-41 IISLSLIFA
+41 
-50 LSGEF
+50 EF
-55 ALSASKQELSSP
+55 AIPANKQEAPSP
-67 PLLRQETLSFKQ
+67 PLLRQESLSFKQ

-94 QSLPFSVRLDETITR
+94 QSLPFSVRLDETVTH

-140 FPLPKDKA
+140 LPLPKDKA
-148 SSGEIREVDIDP
+148 SSGEMRVVDIDP

-181 EAPLHSSLWAS
+181 EDPLHSSLWAS
-192 VSNQSQLELTTRMIT
+192 ISNQSQLEITTRMLT

-232 VFGARPSMETLRA
+232 VFGAHPSMESLRA

-260 GARFSANFDRLPVQH
+260 GARFSANFDRLPQQH
-275 AIVVATNDELPQSL
+275 AIIVATNDELPESL
-289 HLEKVQ
+289 RLEKVQ
-295 GPTLAVVSN
+295 GPTLAVISRS
-304 IDNPAI
+304 DNPAI
-310 KYLLVLGRDSDD
+310 KYLLVLGRDSNE

-341 ATINSIKYEERRAA
+341 ATIHSVKYDERRAP
-355 YDAPNWIST
+355 YDAPNWLPT

-376 QNELQVSGHLPD
+376 QNELQVNGHLPD
-388 TIKVSARLAPDLFT
+388 TIKVNARLAPDLFT

-411 LRYRYTPPAA
+411 LRYRYTPPLVV
-421 IDESTLSVSINNQ
+421 DESTLSISINNQ
-434 FIQAFRLFGSQQTGE
+434 FIQAFRLTGNQQTGE
-449 KNRISLPL
+449 KNRFSLPL
-457 IHDTMATST
+457 IHDSMAISSD
-466 EEVRIPAFQVGSD
+466 EVRIPAFQVGSD

-492 DGKCRADAL
+492 DGKCRADTL

-538 TKYADLAETVVI
+538 TKYADLAETVAI
-550 MPDTPVAQDVEVF
+550 LPDNPAEQDVEAL

-573 TGLPGMRFKINKASE
+573 TGLPGIRFRINKASE

-640 FGVDKPDLKLF
+640 FGIDKPDLKLF
-651 VGEGNL
+651 VGNGSL
-657 NADGTLAAWLGFQS
+657 NTDGSLAAWLGFQS

-684 SNHDALLSGVDAL
+684 SNNDALLSGIDAL
-697 QDGEKISKIQ
+697 QDGEQTSKIQ
-707 GDVAFIRNNSIESF
+707 GDVAFIRNNSVESF
-721 RTSEPYYV
+721 RTSELYYV

>member
-1 MQIADKKCEFPL
+1 MNKSKPTSLFNQIV
-13 LLSTRRIRQNR
+13 LLSFFLAI
-24 TRLQKMY
+24 Y
-31 KNKLKKFISR
+31 S
-41 IISLSLIFA
+41 
-50 LSGEF
+50 EF
-55 ALSASKQELSSP
+55 AIPANKQEAPSP
-67 PLLRQETLSFKQ
+67 PLLRQESLSFKQ

-94 QSLPFSVRLDETITR
+94 QSLPFSVRLDETVTH

-140 FPLPKDKA
+140 LPLPKDKA
-148 SSGEIREVDIDP
+148 SSGEMRVVDIDP

-181 EAPLHSSLWAS
+181 EDPLHSSLWAS
-192 VSNQSQLELTTRMIT
+192 ISNQSQIELTTRMLT

-232 VFGARPSMETLRA
+232 VFGAHPSMESLQA

-260 GARFSANFDRLPVQH
+260 GARFSANFDRLPQQH
-275 AIVVATNDELPQSL
+275 AIIVATNDELPESL
-289 HLEKVQ
+289 RLEKVQ
-295 GPTLAVVSN
+295 GPTLAVISRS
-304 IDNPAI
+304 DNPAI
-310 KYLLVLGRDSDD
+310 KYLLVLGRDSNE

-341 ATINSIKYEERRAA
+341 ATIHSVKYDERRAP
-355 YDAPNWIST
+355 YDAPNWLPT

-376 QNELQVSGHLPD
+376 QNELQVNGHLPD
-388 TIKVSARLAPDLFT
+388 TIKVNARLAPDLFT

-411 LRYRYTPPAA
+411 LRYRYTPPLVV
-421 IDESTLSVSINNQ
+421 DESTLSISINNQ
-434 FIQAFRLFGSQQTGE
+434 FIQAFRLTGNQQTGE
-449 KNRISLPL
+449 KNRFSLPL
-457 IHDTMATST
+457 IHDSMAISAD
-466 EEVRIPAFQVGSD
+466 EVRIPAFQVGSD

-492 DGKCRADAL
+492 DGKCRADTL

-511 STIDLTGFPHY
+511 SSIDLTGFPHY

-538 TKYADLAETVVI
+538 TKYADLAETVAI
-550 MPDTPVAQDVEVF
+550 LPDNPAEQDVEAL

-573 TGLPGMRFKINKASE
+573 TGLPGIRFRINKASE

-640 FGVDKPDLKLF
+640 FGIDKPDLKLF
-651 VGEGNL
+651 VGNGSL
-657 NADGTLAAWLGFQS
+657 NTDGSLAAWLGFQS

-684 SNHDALLSGVDAL
+684 SNNDALLSGIDAL
-697 QDGEKISKIQ
+697 QDGEQTSKIQ
-707 GDVAFIRNNSIESF
+707 GDVAFIRNNSVESF
-721 RTSEPYYV
+721 RTSELYYV

>member
-1 MQIADKKCEFPL
+1 MNKSKPTSLFNQIV
-13 LLSTRRIRQNR
+13 LLSFFLAI
-24 TRLQKMY
+24 Y
-31 KNKLKKFISR
+31 S
-41 IISLSLIFA
+41 
-50 LSGEF
+50 EF
-55 ALSASKQELSSP
+55 AIPANKQEAPSP
-67 PLLRQETLSFKQ
+67 PLLRQESLSFKQ

-94 QSLPFSVRLDETITR
+94 QSLPFSVRLDETVTH

-140 FPLPKDKA
+140 LPLPKDKA
-148 SSGEIREVDIDP
+148 SSGEMRVVDIDP

-181 EAPLHSSLWAS
+181 EDPLHSSLWAS
-192 VSNQSQLELTTRMIT
+192 ISNQSQLEITTRMLT

-232 VFGARPSMETLRA
+232 VFGAHPSMESLRA
-245 SGVIASW
+245 SGIIASW

-260 GARFSANFDRLPVQH
+260 GARFSANFDRLPQQH
-275 AIVVATNDELPQSL
+275 AIIVATNDELPESL
-289 HLEKVQ
+289 RLEKVQ
-295 GPTLAVVSN
+295 GPTLAVISRS
-304 IDNPAI
+304 DNPAI
-310 KYLLVLGRDSDD
+310 KYLLVLGRDSNE

-341 ATINSIKYEERRAA
+341 ATIHSVKYDERRAP
-355 YDAPNWIST
+355 YDAPNWLPT

-376 QNELQVSGHLPD
+376 QNELQVNGHLPD
-388 TIKVSARLAPDLFT
+388 TIKVNARLAPDLFT

-411 LRYRYTPPAA
+411 LRYRYTPPLVV
-421 IDESTLSVSINNQ
+421 DESTLSISINNQ
-434 FIQAFRLFGSQQTGE
+434 FIQAFRLTGNQQTGE
-449 KNRISLPL
+449 KNRFSLPL
-457 IHDTMATST
+457 IHDSMAISAD
-466 EEVRIPAFQVGSD
+466 EVRIPAFQVGSD

-492 DGKCRADAL
+492 DGKCRADTL

-511 STIDLTGFPHY
+511 SSIDLTGFPHY

-550 MPDTPVAQDVEVF
+550 MPDTPAEQDVEAL

-573 TGLPGMRFKINKASE
+573 TGLPGIRFRINKASE

-640 FGVDKPDLKLF
+640 FGIDKPDLKLF
-651 VGEGNL
+651 VGNGSL
-657 NADGTLAAWLGFQS
+657 NTDGSLAAWLGFQS

-684 SNHDALLSGVDAL
+684 SNNDALLSGIDAL
-697 QDGEKISKIQ
+697 QDGEQTSKIQ
-707 GDVAFIRNNSIESF
+707 GDVAFIRNNSVESF
-721 RTSEPYYV
+721 RTSELYYV

>member
-1 MQIADKKCEFPL
+1 MNKSKPTSLFNQIV
-13 LLSTRRIRQNR
+13 LLSFFLAI
-24 TRLQKMY
+24 Y
-31 KNKLKKFISR
+31 S
-41 IISLSLIFA
+41 
-50 LSGEF
+50 EF
-55 ALSASKQELSSP
+55 AIPANKQEAPSP
-67 PLLRQETLSFKQ
+67 PLLRQESLSFKQ

-94 QSLPFSVRLDETITR
+94 QSLPFSVRLDETVTH

-140 FPLPKDKA
+140 LPLPKDKA
-148 SSGEIREVDIDP
+148 SSGEMRVVDIDP

-181 EAPLHSSLWAS
+181 EDPLHSSLWAS
-192 VSNQSQLELTTRMIT
+192 ISNQSQIELTTRMLT

-232 VFGARPSMETLRA
+232 VFGAHPSMESLRA
-245 SGVIASW
+245 SGIIASW

-260 GARFSANFDRLPVQH
+260 GARFSANFDRLPQQH
-275 AIVVATNDELPQSL
+275 AIIVATNDELPESL
-289 HLEKVQ
+289 RLEKVQ
-295 GPTLAVVSN
+295 GPTLAVISRS
-304 IDNPAI
+304 DNPAI
-310 KYLLVLGRDSDD
+310 KYLLVLGRDSNE

-341 ATINSIKYEERRAA
+341 ATIHSVKYDERRAP
-355 YDAPNWIST
+355 YDAPNWLPT

-376 QNELQVSGHLPD
+376 QNELQVNGHLPD
-388 TIKVSARLAPDLFT
+388 TIKVNARLAPDLFT

-411 LRYRYTPPAA
+411 LRYRYTPPLVV
-421 IDESTLSVSINNQ
+421 DESTLSISINNQ
-434 FIQAFRLFGSQQTGE
+434 FIQAFRLTGNQQTGE
-449 KNRISLPL
+449 KNRFSLPL
-457 IHDTMATST
+457 IHDSMAISAD
-466 EEVRIPAFQVGSD
+466 EVRIPAFQVGSD

-492 DGKCRADAL
+492 DGKCRADTL

-538 TKYADLAETVVI
+538 TKYADLAETVAI
-550 MPDTPVAQDVEVF
+550 LPDNPAEQDVEAL

-573 TGLPGMRFKINKASE
+573 TGLPGIRFRINKASE

-640 FGVDKPDLKLF
+640 FGIDKPDLKLF
-651 VGEGNL
+651 VGNGSL
-657 NADGTLAAWLGFQS
+657 NTDGSLAAWLGFQS

-684 SNHDALLSGVDAL
+684 SNNDALLSGIDAL
-697 QDGEKISKIQ
+697 QDGEQTSKIQ
-707 GDVAFIRNNSIESF
+707 GDVAFIRNNSVESF
-721 RTSEPYYV
+721 RTSELYYV

>member
-1 MQIADKKCEFPL
+1 MNKSKPTSLFNQIV
-13 LLSTRRIRQNR
+13 LLSFFLAI
-24 TRLQKMY
+24 Y
-31 KNKLKKFISR
+31 S
-41 IISLSLIFA
+41 
-50 LSGEF
+50 EF
-55 ALSASKQELSSP
+55 AIPANKQEAPSP
-67 PLLRQETLSFKQ
+67 PLLRQESLSFKQ

-94 QSLPFSVRLDETITR
+94 QSLPFSVRLDETVTH

-140 FPLPKDKA
+140 LPLPKDKA
-148 SSGEIREVDIDP
+148 SSGEMRVVDIDP

-181 EAPLHSSLWAS
+181 EDPLHSSLWAS
-192 VSNQSQLELTTRMIT
+192 ISNQSQLEITTRMLT

-232 VFGARPSMETLRA
+232 VFGAHPSMESLRA
-245 SGVIASW
+245 SGIIASW

-260 GARFSANFDRLPVQH
+260 GARFSANFDRLPQQH
-275 AIVVATNDELPQSL
+275 AIIVATNDELPESL
-289 HLEKVQ
+289 RLEKVQ
-295 GPTLAVVSN
+295 GPTLAVISRS
-304 IDNPAI
+304 DNPAI
-310 KYLLVLGRDSDD
+310 KYLLVLGRDSNE

-341 ATINSIKYEERRAA
+341 ATIHSVKYDERRAP
-355 YDAPNWIST
+355 YDAPNWLPT

-376 QNELQVSGHLPD
+376 QNELQVNGHLPD
-388 TIKVSARLAPDLFT
+388 TIKVNARLAPDLFT

-411 LRYRYTPPAA
+411 LRYRYTPPLVV
-421 IDESTLSVSINNQ
+421 DESTLSISINNQ
-434 FIQAFRLFGSQQTGE
+434 FIQAFRLTGNQQTGE
-449 KNRISLPL
+449 KNRFSLPL
-457 IHDTMATST
+457 IHDSMAISAD
-466 EEVRIPAFQVGSD
+466 EVRIPAFQVGSD

-492 DGKCRADAL
+492 DGKCRADTL

-538 TKYADLAETVVI
+538 TKYADLAETVAI
-550 MPDTPVAQDVEVF
+550 LPDNPAEQDVEAL

-573 TGLPGMRFKINKASE
+573 TGLPGIRFRINKASE

-640 FGVDKPDLKLF
+640 FGIDKPDLKLF
-651 VGEGNL
+651 VGNGSL
-657 NADGTLAAWLGFQS
+657 NTDGSLAAWLGFQS

-684 SNHDALLSGVDAL
+684 SNNDALLSGIDAL
-697 QDGEKISKIQ
+697 QDGEQTSKIQ
-707 GDVAFIRNNSIESF
+707 GDVAFIRNNSVESF
-721 RTSEPYYV
+721 RTSELYYV